1 MTKLIEPYNPNWKT
15 EFKNIKQVIAT
26 ELSDI
31 IPQVDIQ
38 HVGSTS
44 IQGLF
49 AKPILD
55 LDIIITDKASLNG
68 ITLRLEKIGY
78 SSKGEQ
84 GIPGRFAFRQISE
97 LSPLTP
103 TNRKWQSHHLYVCY
117 ADSLALKN
125 HLLFRDILKSNE
137 DLKNEYSKLKKSLT
151 DNPGITREEYTSRK
165 TEFIIS
171 VLTTAGLDEKS
182 LQEITDTNR

>member
-1 MTKLIEPYNPNWKT
+1 MTKFIEPYNPNWKT
-15 EFKNIKQVIAT
+15 EFENIKQVIAT

-55 LDIIITDKASLNG
+55 IDIIISDKALLDD
-68 ITLRLEKIGY
+68 ITKRLQKIGY
-78 SSKGEQ
+78 NAKGEQ
-84 GIPGRFAFRQISE
+84 GIPGRFAFRQKSE
-97 LSPLTP
+97 LTP
-103 TNRKWQSHHLYVCY
+103 ITTNKRKWQLHHLYVCY
-117 ADSLALKN
+117 SDSLALKN
-125 HLLFRDILKSNE
+125 HLLFRDILNSNE
-137 DLKNEYSKLKKSLT
+137 ELKEKYSEFKKSLT
-151 DNPGITREEYTSRK
+151 DNFAVTREEYTSKK

-171 VLTTAGLDEKS
+171 VLETAGLDERSLWEIKS
-182 LQEITDTNR
+182 VNI